1 VKEQVMEK
9 DLPHPELVASARQIM
24 DIPEE
29 DDMHD
34 EDGPLTITWYALGHA
49 AVLLYLA
56 LYALK
61 IMSPM
66 ERGLAGGTTLLVGL
80 TLAFLLRTTRAERQA
95 ATALRPKARTS
106 PPPSRVAKPQ

>member
-1 VKEQVMEK
+1 MKERIMEK
-9 DLPHPELVASARQIM
+9 DLPNPELVASARQIM

-34 EDGPLTITWYALGHA
+34 EDGPLYITWFALGHA

-56 LYALK
+56 LHALTT
-61 IMSPM
+61 MSPI

-80 TLAFLLRTTRAERQA
+80 TLALLLRSKLRTAMAMAEA
-95 ATALRPKARTS
+95 VAPGAGDIKTS
-106 PPPSRVAKPQ
+106 R